1 MYNPYRPST
10 KKQAIVAS
18 SKASLTSGDAS
29 VPRAVSF
36 APRKSGNQSVSAE
49 PMIASDGS
57 FNAYNKQ
64 DLYANMSALQRS
76 VSSGTILTAATQE
89 AQAANERQLKTAL
102 ADKSGD
108 TWMALGEVLGEEI
121 WETLGREGFARK
133 TLMLKELDRGEIGRV
148 AVRRKD
154 VVAYYTTANPNVVAA
169 QVRQKYVLPPEFSI
183 VANILIEDKEI
194 AQAPG
199 DILEDKFQDGLE
211 QIMVTED
218 KIWLQLARTAAV
230 ADNDL
235 VYFNTFTPTV
245 FTSLRTSIAEW
256 GIPVTTAIIAF
267 DIWNDIIADHEF
279 SAWFDPVTKH
289 EIVLEGSLGSIQGVN
304 LITDGYR
311 YDTLQVLQAGEIFFL
326 GSPQTLGAIVQRA
339 PLTTNPVN
347 HYALGKA
354 ERGWFMQQ
362 IEGMAIVNP
371 KAIIRAQRV

>member
-1 MYNPYRPST
+1 MYNPYRSKS
-10 KKQAIVAS
+10 KKTAIAAHTS
-18 SKASLTSGDAS
+18 APLASGDVS
-29 VPRAVSF
+29 VPRAVGINRRGNVVQSA
-36 APRKSGNQSVSAE
+36 APMVA
-49 PMIASDGS
+49 ADGT
-57 FNAYNKQ
+57 FNANNNQ
-64 DLYANMSALQRS
+64 ELFANMSALQGHVAAGS
-76 VSSGTILTAATQE
+76 VITAQAQQ
-89 AQAANERQLKTAL
+89 AQAASNERQLKIAL

-108 TWMALGEVLGEEI
+108 SWMALGEVLGEEI

-133 TLMLKELDRGEIGRV
+133 TLIIKELDRGEIGRV

-154 VVAYYTTANPNVVAA
+154 AVAYYATANPNVVQA
-169 QVRQKYVLPPEFSI
+169 QIRQKYVIPPEFSI
-183 VANILIEDKEI
+183 IANILIEDKEI

-211 QIMVTED
+211 QIMVSED
-218 KIWLQLARTAAV
+218 KVWLQLARTAAS
-230 ADNDL
+230 AENDL

-279 SAWFDPVTKH
+279 SAWFDPVSKH
-289 EIVLEGSLGSIQGVN
+289 ELVLEGSLGSIQGVN

-311 YDTLQVLQAGEIFFL
+311 YDTLQVLQSGEVFFL
-326 GSPQTLGAIVQRA
+326 GSPQTLGAITQRA
-339 PLTTNPVN
+339 PLVTAPID

-371 KAIIRAQRV
+371 KAIVRAQRV